1 MIVAEVVERHES
13 QIQSMGHLH
22 EDRESLSDLD
32 GIQNQS
38 SDLSSI
44 SQKLFDKLGD
54 NLRDEAQG
62 VKKDIREAV
71 LKVEIGKRESN
82 QDNNSSKKE

>member
-1 MIVAEVVERHES
+1 
-13 QIQSMGHLH
+13 
-22 EDRESLSDLD
+22 
-32 GIQNQS
+32 
-38 SDLSSI
+38 
-44 SQKLFDKLGD
+44 LFDKLGD